1 MNYYEHHIGD
11 WAAATAHLS
20 LLEDAVY
27 SRCIRRYYA
36 DEKPLPAEVASVQR
50 LVGARSKEE
59 RQAVEVVLQEFFTLQ
74 DDGWHNK
81 RCDAEIARF
90 QDSLPDRD
98 AKRENERERQRRTR
112 ERRKQLF
119 DVLREH
125 GVVPA
130 YDTPMS
136 ELQDMVSRVA
146 SQPVTPPVTRD
157 NTATQT
163 PDTKHQTPSSPS
175 VGSPTPAGKVCM
187 AMRQAGLAGVNP
199 GHPDLLA
206 LLEAGATEDE
216 IAGATQAAV
225 DRGKASFAYVLAML
239 KRQRQEAAAMASSLH
254 RGALP
259 RNLTAAEQRV
269 LQAVPSLAAPHL
281 RPVITTPLEDFHA
294 APLALG

>member
-27 SRCIRRYYA
+27 TRCVRRYYA
-36 DEKPLPAEVASVQR
+36 DEKALPADVAAVQR

-90 QDSLPDRD
+90 QESLPDRD

-187 AMRQAGLAGVNP
+187 AMRKAGLSGVNP

-206 LLEAGATEDE
+206 LLEAGATEEE
-216 IAGATQAAV
+216 IAGAAQAAV
-225 DRGKASFAYVLAML
+225 DRGKASFAYCLAML

-281 RPVITTPLEDFHA
+281 RPVITTPLEAFHA